1 MLNQAFKSVLSYLRR
16 ADIILWLLLAA
27 ISVYSL
33 ILLKSVSRASP
44 VDYFRAQLFPLAL
57 GAVGA
62 IIVSMMDYA
71 EISNLW
77 YLIEGFCVF
86 LMIYTFVFGERIQG
100 AGGVDARAWISLGGR
115 TFQTSELV
123 KIAFMLT
130 YAKHLDVL
138 NKRGHMDEPL
148 QVILLAGHAGVYM
161 ALCMLQGDMGAA
173 IVFFAMFLCMSLAA
187 GVQLRYFAMLAGAIV
202 IGLPIV
208 WQYYMPD
215 YQKQRFVAVF
225 NLDTDPDIRMGDGY
239 QQWQGR
245 ISIGSGGF
253 KGQGL
258 FQGSRVSSNVVTF
271 QQSDY
276 IFSVA
281 GEELG
286 FLGCSLIILLL
297 LFFMLKVLHVAH
309 SSRDELGRYVCFGF
323 FGMIAL
329 QAVWNIGMCLALLPV
344 MGITLPF
351 FSAGGSSSMCLYL
364 GFGLVQSVHMR
375 RKEIDGLHL
384 KRSSPLRFSYKQMKS
399 ARELKKL

>member
-1 MLNQAFKSVLSYLRR
+1 MLNSIFKSVFDYLKK

-27 ISVYSL
+27 ISAYSL
-33 ILLKSVSRASP
+33 VLLKSVSRATP
-44 VDYFRAQLFPLAL
+44 ADYFRAQLFPLAL
-57 GAVGA
+57 GLLGAV
-62 IIVSMMDYA
+62 IISTMDYA
-71 EISNLW
+71 EISNFW
-77 YLIEGFCVF
+77 YLIEGFCIF
-86 LMIYTFVFGERIQG
+86 LMIFTLFFGERIQ
-100 AGGVDARAWISLGGR
+100 IGGR
-115 TFQTSELV
+115 TFQSSELV
-123 KIAFMLT
+123 KIAFMVT

-138 NKRGHMDEPL
+138 NKRGNINNPV
-148 QVILLAGHAGVYM
+148 QVVLLGLHALLYVF
-161 ALCMLQGDMGAA
+161 LCQQQGDMGAA
-173 IVFFAMFLCMSLAA
+173 IVFFAMFITMSLSG
-187 GVQLRYFAMLAGAIV
+187 GVRLRYFAILLALIMIA
-202 IGLPIV
+202 LPIA
-208 WQYYMPD
+208 WRFFIPD

-225 NLDTDPDIRMGDGY
+225 NLDTDPDVKMGSGH
-239 QQWQGR
+239 QQYQGR
-245 ISIGSGGF
+245 ISIGSGKW

-258 FQGSRVSSNVVTF
+258 FQGSRVASNVVPF

-297 LFFMLKVLHVAH
+297 LLFMIKVLHVAG
-309 SSRDELGRYVCFGF
+309 SSRDELGRYICFGF

-384 KRSSPLRFSYKQMKS
+384 QRRTPLRFSYKQMKR
-399 ARELKKL
+399 AREIKKL